1 MVPPHEGAGSSRP
14 VKRVS
19 WKVTFMPKRFRGTG
33 NGENNMGHRNNGT
46 STQDKAAEAALKA
59 AQEAAEAAKAEA
71 EAKTKAEAEAAA
83 EAAKAP
89 KETEAAKRAREVRE
103 YKEAKAEAEAKTKA
117 EAEAAAEA
125 AKAPKETEA
134 AKRAREVREYK
145 EAKDEAA
152 KAERQRKEWKADNR
166 YYQSRQD
173 KVDNRTSK
181 ALGDLLG
188 LKLKTI
194 KANKSADTEEKQEE
208 LATEFDY
215 TFGRIVAVSR
225 MDKEDLVEKAKK
237 TLAEVREYRKEQN
250 LLGEW

>member
-59 AQEAAEAAKAEA
+59 AQEAAEA
-71 EAKTKAEAEAAA
+71 
-83 EAAKAP
+83 
-89 KETEAAKRAREVRE
+89 
-103 YKEAKAEAEAKTKA
+103 AKAEAEAKTKA